1 MRNPD
6 LNMKISLVIPTYN
19 RPEHLENC
27 LKSIIDQS
35 YLPHE
40 IFIVDNSLVDGLDD
54 LIRYWTSE
62 FKKKNVSLVY
72 KRNTI
77 NSLTAA
83 RNLGAEATTGD
94 IISFL
99 DDDVTISQN
108 YFKEIINVFKKY
120 KTAKGVQG
128 YIQGEDNRGRIR
140 NLFNRIFFNYHTE
153 KNGCRV
159 LPSVSTTYP
168 LQLSKT
174 IPCEWISGSNQ
185 NYKREIFQNLCFD
198 ENLMKYCEGED
209 LDFSYRVFKKYSGSL
224 FITPDAKVE
233 HHVALNGR
241 AIGKEQLYM
250 FEVYGLYLFFKLFK
264 PTLLNIS
271 KYSLNRIGKLI
282 IMFTIAT
289 LRYKRGK
296 ISEIGYYLAAIC
308 YSVINYK
315 KLIRGNL
322 GFFNNRLS

>member
-1 MRNPD
+1 M
-6 LNMKISLVIPTYN
+6 
-19 RPEHLENC
+19 HLDNC
-27 LKSIIDQS
+27 LQSIIVQS
-35 YLPHE
+35 LLPHE
-40 IFIVDNSLVDGLDD
+40 IFIVDNSPVGRMDN
-54 LIRYWTSE
+54 LIEYWTSE
-62 FKKKNVSLVY
+62 FKKKKIKLVY
-72 KRNTI
+72 RKNAI
-77 NSLTAA
+77 NSLTVA
-83 RNLGAEATTGD
+83 RNIGTKLSTGD

-209 LDFSYRVFKKYSGSL
+209 IDFSYRVFKKYSGSL

-296 ISEIGYYLAAIC
+296 IRDIGHYLAAII
-308 YSVINYK
+308 YSVWNYK
-315 KLIRGNL
+315 KLISGNL
-322 GFFNNRLS
+322 IFFNNNLS